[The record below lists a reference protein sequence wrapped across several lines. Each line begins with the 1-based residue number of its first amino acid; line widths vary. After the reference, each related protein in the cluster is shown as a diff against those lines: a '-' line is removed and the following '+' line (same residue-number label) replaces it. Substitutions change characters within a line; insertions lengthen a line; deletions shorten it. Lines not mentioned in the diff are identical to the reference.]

1 MTLCVLALIV
11 AVVPSVVDVPVNA
24 QSSTLFTLHSNPWID
39 LHFFV
44 RAAARGVP
52 VQADLAEQE
61 RAVWATGVEFYKPYA
76 SRDLLF
82 DQELLDI
89 KWALHTAEGRANLEG
104 IAIDSGLRA
113 TLERLMPIY
122 QKHWWPAHDRA
133 NQAWITGAKPLL
145 ERHGA
150 ALAKA
155 VTGVYGAAWP
165 NEPKPV
171 DLSWVGGPS
180 GAYSTGPPRH
190 IIMPS
195 SDATYGGN
203 AALELSFHE
212 ASHNWGLVLGSGIFQ
227 AAKEQGVHVPP
238 QLWHSVLFYTAGEL
252 TTREL
257 RAHGVTDYV
266 EYSTRANLYT
276 PMCGA
281 GCREKIVELW
291 TPVLDGKR
299 SIAEALS
306 ALVAS
311 FK

>member
-1 MTLCVLALIV
+1 MRLRIAVLILVV
-11 AVVPSVVDVPVNA
+11 AMGVHAASLDA
-24 QSSTLFTLHSNPWID
+24 QSPALFTFHSNPWIN

-52 VQADLAEQE
+52 VRADLSEQE

-76 SRDLLF
+76 SRDLF
-82 DQELLDI
+82 DNELVDI
-89 KWALHTAEGRANLEG
+89 KWALHTAGGRTDLEG
-104 IAIDSGLRA
+104 IAIDSSLKG

-133 NQAWITGAKPLL
+133 NQAWIAAATPLL

-155 VTGVYGAAWP
+155 VTGVYGATWP
-165 NEPKPV
+165 KEPMPV

-195 SDATYGGN
+195 SDASLGGN
-203 AALELSFHE
+203 AALEISFHE
-212 ASHNWGLVLGSGIFQ
+212 ASHHWGQVLVGGIFL
-227 AAKEQGVHVPP
+227 AAKEQGVEVPP

-257 RAHGVTDYV
+257 RALGVTDYV
-266 EYSTRANLYT
+266 EYSTHANLYT

-281 GCREKIVELW
+281 GCREKIVEHW

-306 ALVAS
+306 ALVAA